1 MSTLRRLYTY
11 AMTLF
16 SLEMALWG
24 LDWLIIK
31 TAHHPSK
38 EEIALPL
45 AALLA
50 GGVVFWLH
58 WSWAQRE
65 AHLSTEENTAPLRV
79 AAVYLALL
87 LTWGAAF
94 HAGFGLLGK
103 VIGLAFHYRRVHIF
117 FADSSWTALISGLL
131 LNSAVGLYFERV
143 RQSIPLDEIGIQ
155 IRLVYR
161 YTWLSYAFLWLILG
175 STTLLRM
182 LADFG
187 RGATGAG
194 SALARGVMLALGGLF
209 VLVVWGRRWWNE
221 TLKSKNEHPEI
232 VAFFYLTWALLGLS
246 IGLNALGVGVC
257 GVLDYILGSHVPS
270 ALNSALRQ
278 TVSVG
283 VPWLAFWLFAQY
295 GLRRFLESRDDEFR
309 SSVYRLELSILSAIG
324 LVVLTIGISAL
335 ITQLVANLWGL
346 GSSLGRFAS
355 GITLVLIG
363 LPLWGIPWQAMRREM
378 LADRLSFRHTTY
390 RIYLYAVIFAA
401 ALGVMIYS
409 TVVLY
414 RLLLLVLA
422 VPSWKIVPFAYAL
435 GMVVWTAGVL
445 ALHVNWLT
453 EFRRAEAESLKVEF
467 PVLVLAGDAAW
478 AKPLS
483 EEEGLNLHFAS
494 LEEAPPQGIAFRAV
508 VVDGGIL
515 PRLSPA
521 WAGWL
526 DKFDGARLVV
536 PAPSTGGWLWFN
548 VASETPTTQA
558 HRIRD
563 ALKALALGRKPRL
576 HTFTLWWRILAY
588 VGVIALLLFLLQ
600 AVFTIVAALV
610 YSVGVGI

>member
-1 MSTLRRLYTY
+1 MSTLRRLYAY
-11 AMTLF
+11 AMALF

-38 EEIALPL
+38 EEIALPI

-65 AHLSTEENTAPLRV
+65 ARLSNEENTAPVRV

-87 LTWGAAF
+87 LTWGTAF

-103 VIGLAFHYRRVHIF
+103 AIALLFHYHSVHTF

-143 RQSIPLDEIGIQ
+143 RQSIQLDDIGVQ

-161 YTWLSYAFLWLILG
+161 YTWLSYAFLWLMLG
-175 STTLLRM
+175 STALLHM
-182 LADFG
+182 LADFS

-194 SALARGVMLALGGLF
+194 SALARGVMLVLGGLF
-209 VLVVWGRRWWNE
+209 VLVVWGRRWWTESVNSE
-221 TLKSKNEHPEI
+221 KEHAEI
-232 VAFFYLTWALLGLS
+232 VVFFYLFWALLSLG
-246 IGLNALGVGVC
+246 IGLNALGVGVR
-257 GVLDYILGSHVPS
+257 GVLESLLGSSVPS
-270 ALNSALRQ
+270 ALNSALREA
-278 TVSVG
+278 VSVG

-309 SSVYRLELSILSAIG
+309 FSVYRLELSILSAAG
-324 LVVLTIGISAL
+324 LFVLTLGISAIL
-335 ITQLVANLWGL
+335 SQLLANLWGI
-346 GSSLGRFAS
+346 GSSLEHFAA

-363 LPLWGIPWQAMRREM
+363 LPLWAIPWQAMRREM
-378 LADRLSFRHTTY
+378 LADRSSFRHATY
-390 RIYLYAVIFAA
+390 RVYLYAVVFAA
-401 ALGVMIYS
+401 AMAVMIYG

-414 RLLLLVLA
+414 RLLLLVLG
-422 VPSWKIVPFAYAL
+422 VHVWKIVPFAYAL
-435 GMVVWTAGVL
+435 GMMMWTAGVL
-445 ALHVNWLT
+445 VLHVNWLT
-453 EFRRAEAESLKVEF
+453 DFRRAEAESLKVEF

-494 LEEAPPQGIAFRAV
+494 LEEAPPQMSTIKAV
-508 VVDGGIL
+508 VVDGSIL

-521 WAGWL
+521 WAEWL
-526 DKFDGARLVV
+526 DKFEGARLVV
-536 PAPSTGGWLWFN
+536 PAPSAGGWLWFN
-548 VASETPTTQA
+548 VASEAPIAQA

-563 ALKALALGRKPRL
+563 AIKALALGRKPRL
-576 HTFTLWWRILAY
+576 HTFTVWWRILAY
-588 VGVIALLLFLLQ
+588 VGVLALILFLLQ